1 MKSFIR
7 GWSPTRVGVT
17 VAGTLLT
24 LFLIV
29 EFAIGRLP
37 RIPADDAPDAWI
49 AVVHF
54 LLLSGM
60 IAAYLT
66 AAGLGRASLE
76 GLRASFPEDQEAQLR
91 HVPASRVHIA
101 ISGLVGLVLIGVL
114 TPFLTTPSPWVFS
127 TWTPEVFWHRMIG
140 PVLGLFTG
148 MVLFASTRESLLVSR
163 ATARIEKVDLFE
175 PERFAPLVRH
185 GLTNGLLAVILT
197 SLGGLFLLAP
207 GQVRAVGPVWG
218 VMLPLMIA
226 GIVLPVWGARSR
238 LHQAKTRE
246 MEWALEGIR
255 KSRAQ
260 DPLDTQRLGAFSAYY
275 EIVRQAPEW
284 PFTQS
289 SYARAAFYF
298 LIPAGAWLV
307 AVVIEAFL
315 QAAVLG
321 G

>member
-1 MKSFIR
+1 MKSLIR

-17 VAGTLLT
+17 VAGALLT

-37 RIPADDAPDAWI
+37 RIPADGVSEAWI
-49 AVVHF
+49 AVFHCLF
-54 LLLSGM
+54 LGGA

-66 AAGLGRASLE
+66 TAGLGRASFE
-76 GLRASFPEDQEAQLR
+76 GLRVGSPENHGVQLEY
-91 HVPASRVHIA
+91 VPASRGNIL
-101 ISGLVGLVLIGVL
+101 ISALVGLVLIGVL
-114 TPFLTTPSPWVFS
+114 PPFLSDPTPWSPS
-127 TWTPEVFWHRMIG
+127 TWEPEVFWHRIIG
-140 PVLGLFTG
+140 PAFGVFLG
-148 MVLFASTRESLLVSR
+148 MSLFASTRESLLVSR
-163 ATARIEKVDLFE
+163 AAARIETVDLFE

-185 GLTNGLLAVILT
+185 GLTNGLLAVILM

-207 GQVRAVGPVWG
+207 GQGRAVGSVLG
-218 VMLPLMIA
+218 VMLPVMIV
-226 GIVLPVWGARSR
+226 GIILPVWGARSR
-238 LHQAKTRE
+238 LRQAKQQE

-255 KSRAQ
+255 KSRAD

-289 SYARAAFYF
+289 SYVRAALYF

-315 QAAVLG
+315 QAAVLEG
-321 G
+321 

>member
-7 GWSPTRVGVT
+7 GWSPTRVGIV

-24 LFLIV
+24 LFLIF

-37 RIPADDAPDAWI
+37 GIPPDDVPDAWI
-49 AVVHF
+49 AVLHCLF
-54 LLLSGM
+54 LGGA

-66 AAGLGRASLE
+66 AAGLGRASFQ
-76 GLRASFPEDQEAQLR
+76 GLRASFLEHPGSHLEYI
-91 HVPASRVHIA
+91 PASRGQVVV
-101 ISGLVGLVLIGVL
+101 SGLVGLVLIGVL
-114 TPFLTTPSPWVFS
+114 TPFLSDPTPWSPS
-127 TWTPEVFWHRMIG
+127 TWNPEVFWHRIIG
-140 PVLGLFTG
+140 PALGLFLG
-148 MVLFASTRESLLVSR
+148 LALFASTRESLLVSR

-185 GLTNGLLAVILT
+185 GLTNGLLAVILI

-207 GQVRAVGPVWG
+207 GQGRAVGPVLG
-218 VMLPLMIA
+218 VMLPVMIA

-238 LHQAKTRE
+238 LRQVKQVE

-255 KSRAQ
+255 ESRGQ
-260 DPLDTQRLGAFSAYY
+260 DPVDTGRLGALSAYY

-289 SYARAAFYF
+289 SYLRAASYF
-298 LIPAGAWLV
+298 LIPAGAWLI
-307 AVVIEAFL
+307 AVIIEAFL